1 MSKQLAYAIRSNQKR
16 SDDLD
21 QKQHQLN
28 RKELVLNIWTLV
40 QAVMII
46 AYAIVIS
53 KVSSLEA
60 KEQIEIIML
69 ISLCFSWVIAHGILY
84 FIEYNKK

>member
-21 QKQHQLN
+21 EKQYHLN
-28 RKELVLNIWTLV
+28 RKELVLNIWTFV
-40 QAVMII
+40 QAVMIV
-46 AYAIVIS
+46 AFAIVIS
-53 KVSSLEA
+53 KVSSFQV
-60 KEQIEIIML
+60 KGQIEIIML

-84 FIEYNKK
+84 LIEHNKK